1 MLLERIVRVPNTTDA
16 FRLEFENGTKLRCYA
31 ENVAD
36 FSLASG
42 MELEGERYAAL
53 LEAVAFSRTRRRA
66 ARLVAS
72 RLISEGEL
80 KTKLVMKGE
89 SPEHAEAAAARLVNV
104 GAVDDAVCAESIVR
118 RCAAKGYGPAEVKR
132 RLVAAK
138 IPREL
143 WDEAMEGLGDQ
154 SETLDR
160 LLRARIKTGDRQ
172 ELARAGEYLAR
183 RGFSWDEVRSA
194 LRRYGEISEDE
205 E

>member
-1 MLLERIVRVPNTTDA
+1 MLLERLSRIPNTTDA
-16 FRLEFENGTKLRCYA
+16 FRLEFENGTKLKCYA

-42 MELEGERYAAL
+42 MELDGEKYSAL

-66 ARLVAS
+66 ARLAAS
-72 RLISEGEL
+72 RPISEGEL

-89 SPEHAEAAAARLVNV
+89 SPEHAAAAAERLVNA

-118 RCAAKGYGPAEVKR
+118 RCAAKGYGPAEVRR
-132 RLVAAK
+132 RLASAK
-138 IPREL
+138 IPREF
-143 WDEAMEGLGDQ
+143 WDDAMEGLGDQ

-172 ELARAGEYLAR
+172 ELPRAGEYLAR
-183 RGFSWDEVRSA
+183 RGFGWDDIRSA
-194 LRRYGEISEDE
+194 LRRFGEISEDE
-205 E
+205 

>member
-16 FRLEFENGTKLRCYA
+16 FRLEFENGTKLRCYV

-42 MELEGERYAAL
+42 MEIDPERYAAL
-53 LEAVAFSRTRRRA
+53 TEAIAFSRTRRRA
-66 ARLVAS
+66 ARLAAS
-72 RLISEGEL
+72 RPISEGEL
-80 KTKLVMKGE
+80 KAKLVQKGE
-89 SPEHAEAAAARLVNV
+89 SAENAAAAAKRLVSA
-104 GAVDDAVCAESIVR
+104 GAVDDAACAESVVR

-132 RLVAAK
+132 RLAAAK

-154 SETLDR
+154 TETIDR
-160 LLRARIKTGDRQ
+160 LLKARIRTGDKQ

-183 RGFSWDEVRSA
+183 RGFSWDDIRSA

>member
-1 MLLERIVRVPNTTDA
+1 MLLEKISRIPNTTDA
-16 FRLEFENGTKLRCYA
+16 FRLEFENGTKMKCFV

-42 MELEGERYAAL
+42 MELDGERYTAL

-66 ARLVAS
+66 ARLAAS
-72 RLISEGEL
+72 RPISEGEL

-89 SPEHAEAAAARLVNV
+89 SPEHAAAAAERLVNA
-104 GAVDDAVCAESIVR
+104 GAVDDAACAESIVR
-118 RCAAKGYGPAEVKR
+118 RCASKGYGPAEVKR
-132 RLVAAK
+132 RLASAK

-143 WDEAMEGLGDQ
+143 WDDAMEGLGDQ

-160 LLRARIKTGDRQ
+160 LLRARIRTGDRQ
-172 ELARAGEYLAR
+172 ELSRAGEYLAR
-183 RGFSWDEVRSA
+183 RGFGWDDIRSA
-194 LRRYGEISEDE
+194 LRRFGEISEDE

>member
-1 MLLERIVRVPNTTDA
+1 MLLEKISRIPNTTDA
-16 FRLEFENGTKLRCYA
+16 FRLEFENGTKIKCFV

-42 MELEGERYAAL
+42 MELDGERYTAL
-53 LEAVAFSRTRRRA
+53 LEAAAFSRTRRRA
-66 ARLVAS
+66 ARLAAS
-72 RLISEGEL
+72 RPISEGEL

-89 SPEHAEAAAARLVNV
+89 SPEHAAAAAERLVNA
-104 GAVDDAVCAESIVR
+104 GAVDDAACAESIVR

-132 RLVAAK
+132 RLASAK

-160 LLRARIKTGDRQ
+160 LLRARIRTGDRQ
-172 ELARAGEYLAR
+172 ELSRAGEYLAR
-183 RGFSWDEVRSA
+183 RGFGWDDIRSA
-194 LRRYGEISEDE
+194 LRRFGEISEDE

>member
-1 MLLERIVRVPNTTDA
+1 MLLEKISRIPNTTDA
-16 FRLEFENGTKLRCYA
+16 FRLEFENGTKMKCFV

-42 MELEGERYAAL
+42 MELDGERYTAL
-53 LEAVAFSRTRRRA
+53 LEAAAFSRTRRRA
-66 ARLVAS
+66 ARLAAS
-72 RLISEGEL
+72 RPISEGEL

-89 SPEHAEAAAARLVNV
+89 SPEHAAAAAERLVNA
-104 GAVDDAVCAESIVR
+104 GAVDDAACAESIVR

-132 RLVAAK
+132 RLASAK

-172 ELARAGEYLAR
+172 ELSRAGEYLAR
-183 RGFSWDEVRSA
+183 RGFGWDDIRSA
-194 LRRYGEISEDE
+194 LRRFGEISEDE

>member
-1 MLLERIVRVPNTTDA
+1 MLLEKISRIPNTTDA
-16 FRLEFENGTKLRCYA
+16 FRLEFENGTKMKCFV

-42 MELEGERYAAL
+42 MELDGERYTAL

-66 ARLVAS
+66 ARLAAS
-72 RLISEGEL
+72 RPISEGEL
-80 KTKLVMKGE
+80 KSKLVMKGE
-89 SPEHAEAAAARLVNV
+89 SPEHAAAAAERLVSA
-104 GAVDDAVCAESIVR
+104 GAVDDAACAESIVR

-132 RLVAAK
+132 RLASAK

-160 LLRARIKTGDRQ
+160 LLRARIRTGDRQ
-172 ELARAGEYLAR
+172 ELSRAGEYLAR
-183 RGFSWDEVRSA
+183 RGFGWDDIRSA
-194 LRRYGEISEDE
+194 LRRFGEISEDE